1 MFTSP
6 SLLLSILLS
15 FYAFPTHA
23 QVITQCPRAQ
33 TTYTSPSG
41 LVYKTCTGT
50 DYQGT
55 SYRVVPNTAN
65 AAACVQLCAQDTANA
80 CDKSVYDNNNRD
92 CHLKGSDTYSLR
104 WTTNARFTASRRVTT
119 GNVGK
124 WGPLV
129 QLPVIPVAA
138 YVVPTQPERLLVFSA
153 WGSNNFG
160 GAGGLTQ

>member
-1 MFTSP
+1 MLLTTSAV
-6 SLLLSILLS
+6 LLAL
-15 FYAFPTHA
+15 YATYSEA
-23 QVITQCPRAQ
+23 QALTACPRAES
-33 TTYTSPSG
+33 TYTAASG

-50 DYQGT
+50 DYVGT
-55 SYRVVPNTAN
+55 SYRITPNIAN
-65 AAACVQLCAQDTANA
+65 AQACVQLCAQDTANA
-80 CDKSVYDNNNRD
+80 CDKSVYDNNNKD

-119 GNVGK
+119 GNVGR

-129 QLPVIPVAA
+129 KLPVIPVAA

-153 WGSNNFG
+153 WGANNFG